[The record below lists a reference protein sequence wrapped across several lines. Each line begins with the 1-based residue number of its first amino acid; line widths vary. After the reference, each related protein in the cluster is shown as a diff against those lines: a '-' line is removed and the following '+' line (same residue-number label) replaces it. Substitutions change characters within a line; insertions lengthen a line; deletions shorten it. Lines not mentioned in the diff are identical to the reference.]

1 MVTITLPIHHTQN
14 YKTKKS
20 KTFLVGMNWYRNCH
34 YLVSNKVKDHYHKL
48 VASQVGTRKFNK
60 IKLNYKVYVARNGTD
75 GHNIRSVI
83 EKFFLDGLVEMGAI
97 KDDNTQDYVMGDT
110 TSYYLDKEN
119 PRIEIE
125 IIEQ

>member
-1 MVTITLPIHHTQN
+1 M
-14 YKTKKS
+14 
-20 KTFLVGMNWYRNCH
+20 
-34 YLVSNKVKDHYHKL
+34 SNKVKDHYHKL